1 MLRRI
6 IYALIPAV
14 ISLFLVASCNRD
26 DMPGTEPVQTSPPQ
40 KIRFNMVYATPDN
53 GAAGTRVAVST
64 DGRYTNTWQEGDVV
78 GVMIIDDKK
87 GYSSINRNLAQNMPM
102 TYKGGRWEYELPDT
116 CNYYPKDGTLS
127 FIAYFPYMVELF
139 NFSNIEISLTSL
151 EDSKYMHLLYAKTT
165 GVPNTSEPVTLEFS
179 PLQACIELSVKG
191 VNDQIIAELHGC
203 DIDFRFYVETGEVKG
218 YDRIKSMKLSRVEQ
232 PGDAD
237 YATRYTYRAFI
248 YPQTIAAGT
257 ELFLFKD
264 AGGKQW
270 TYRTTEEIKLEAGQV
285 KPFEITLKPK

>member
-14 ISLFLVASCNRD
+14 ISLFLFASCSKD
-26 DMPGTEPVQTSPPQ
+26 DMPGTEPEQTIPPQ
-40 KIRFNMVYATPDN
+40 KIRFNMAYATPDN

-78 GVMIIDDKK
+78 GVMIIDDKR

-116 CNYYPKDGTLS
+116 CTYYPKDGTLS

-218 YDRIKSMKLSRVEQ
+218 ML
-232 PGDAD
+232 
-237 YATRYTYRAFI
+237 
-248 YPQTIAAGT
+248 
-257 ELFLFKD
+257 L
-264 AGGKQW
+264 
-270 TYRTTEEIKLEAGQV
+270 
-285 KPFEITLKPK
+285 

>member
-14 ISLFLVASCNRD
+14 ISLFLFASCSKD
-26 DMPGTEPVQTSPPQ
+26 DMPGTEPEQTIPPQ
-40 KIRFNMVYATPDN
+40 KIRFNIAYATPDN

-78 GVMIIDDKK
+78 GVMIIDDKR

-116 CNYYPKDGTLS
+116 CTYYPKDGTLS
-127 FIAYFPYMVELF
+127 FIAYFPYMEELF
-139 NFSNIEISLTSL
+139 NFSDIKISLTSL
-151 EDSKYMHLLYAKTT
+151 EDSKYLHCLYAKTT
-165 GVPNTSEPVTLEFS
+165 GVRNTSEPVTLEFS

-191 VNDQIIAELHGC
+191 GNDRIITELHGC
-203 DIDFRFYVETGEVKG
+203 DIDFRFYVETGKVKG
-218 YDRIKSMKLSRVEQ
+218 EGINPMKLPRLEQ

-237 YATRYTYRAFI
+237 YTTRYTYRAFI
-248 YPQTIAAGT
+248 CPQTIAAGT

-264 AGGKQW
+264 DRGKQW